1 MTEPNYKEIA
11 DRFYKIMK
19 SYPYTHTCE
28 LLDVIDEYEK
38 LHKSKMT
45 FVGYAN
51 LGLFVYQDKDY
62 ALTNGFWYRC
72 SKNRLYFIED
82 ENFADE
88 LFIAQL
94 EYEKSKPV

>member
-1 MTEPNYKEIA
+1 
-11 DRFYKIMK
+11 MK

-38 LHKSKMT
+38 LHKPKMT
-45 FVGYAN
+45 FLGYNNAEM
-51 LGLFVYQDKDY
+51 FVYQDKDY
-62 ALTNGFWYRC
+62 AFISGLWYHCR
-72 SKNRLYFIED
+72 KNRLYFIED
-82 ENFADE
+82 DNFAGE